1 MVPSIALSVFFFFFL
16 FEESHKLVIFPVF
29 VFVFFVFVNWADP
42 VHTAAEQARQD
53 SAGEVLHSS
62 RGIREAQGRI

>member
-1 MVPSIALSVFFFFFL
+1 M
-16 FEESHKLVIFPVF
+16 
-29 VFVFFVFVNWADP
+29 NWADP

-62 RGIREAQGRI
+62 RGIREAQGRIRGKIRPYWIFFFVFP